1 MEASPVKFV
10 SIFLFLLDFWLLLF
24 CHDSPQ
30 LSLRRGLKSDVLLKP
45 GASIFWWPPYFIHPA
60 IFNLGHVTNDCMLW
74 IERLDIVATVLIVLL
89 NLPVLVCIK
98 VHEIINDIAPLA
110 VVLVPREYFVW
121 PLRCIDDL
129 SVKDKAISRRRL
141 TTTCWLIWI
150 TIFSSDVL

>member
-30 LSLRRGLKSDVLLKP
+30 LSLRRGLKSDILLKP
-45 GASIFWWPPYFIHPA
+45 GASIFWWPPYSIHPA

-74 IERLDIVATVLIVLL
+74 VERLDIVATVLIVLL
-89 NLPVLVCIK
+89 NLPVLICIK
-98 VHEIINDIAPLA
+98 VHEIIYGIAPLA
-110 VVLVPREYFVW
+110 VVLVPREHFVW

-129 SVKDKAISRRRL
+129 SVKDKAISRGRL